1 MANEQNLIPNSQRT
15 PEELREM
22 TRKAGIASGEARR
35 RKKRGAELMRA
46 VLAMPELS
54 EDVIKEMA
62 ALGYD
67 DPEQLSKEL
76 VMYAR
81 QVEKAIRKADTKAF
95 KAILKAAG
103 YDIQKID
110 LEQVP
115 TVIQVG
121 DQETADKLA
130 EILRRNADE

>member
-46 VLAMPELS
+46 VLAMPEVS
-54 EDVIKEMA
+54 EDVIREMKQ
-62 ALGYD
+62 LGYD
-67 DPEQLSKEL
+67 EPEQLSKEL

-103 YDIQKID
+103 YDIQKVDIEN
-110 LEQVP
+110 LP
-115 TVIQVG
+115 TIIQVSSE
-121 DQETADKLA
+121 ETKDKLTA
-130 EILRRNADE
+130 ILKDNADD